1 MLPLHFGS
9 AQQFALLRKYLID
22 SGYTETNICSTLGV
36 RAMHDLVGS
45 LRAIGAKGDSA
56 CGVLCGLFIA
66 GEPAVEAALRA
77 LIPAAA
83 FDAMID
89 LGLLSRSPGAPG
101 ALEAPVALYP
111 AGGLYFVSDRWNYHD
126 RSAIENFDDIV
137 FPAISRHT
145 SQFLAALPED
155 PCEAFLDLCSGT
167 GVAALIAASR
177 YARHAWAVD
186 ITERATQC
194 AEFSRRFNGLEN
206 VSVIQGD
213 LYRPLAGLTFDR
225 IVAHPP
231 YVPVLQRGR
240 VYYDGGED
248 GERVTRQI
256 VEGLPSHLA
265 PGGRFICLSMGI
277 ERENEPFEKRAR
289 GWLEQSGGEF
299 DILYVLH
306 RVEDLIDFAYQ
317 STVHVRGDLNY
328 VERWKAHFRDLKV
341 KNLVTGALV
350 VERHASA
357 RPPFTVR
364 CQKGDRSGPLEAG
377 WRMRMEAESAGTKG
391 IERLKALKPVASAE
405 VRLQAVHHIEHGEFT
420 PVSLAL
426 ETDYPFSMEC
436 KVQPWMPVMVAR
448 CDGNSTVEELFDAC
462 RQDGLIHAETPVA
475 EFVRLVRT
483 FIAGGFLQVDEFPL
497 PRNGSHPADP
507 QH

>member
-1 MLPLHFGS
+1 MLPLQFGS
-9 AQQFALLRKYLID
+9 VQEFALLREYLAD
-22 SGYTETNICSTLGV
+22 FGYTEKNICSTLGV
-36 RAMHDLVGS
+36 RAMHELVGS
-45 LRAIGAKGDSA
+45 LPPERARADGA

-66 GEPAVEAALRA
+66 SRPAGEAALRA
-77 LIPAAA
+77 SIPSAVL
-83 FDAMID
+83 DAMIA
-89 LGLLSRSPGAPG
+89 LGLLRPSDAPST
-101 ALEAPVALYP
+101 LEAPMALYP
-111 AGGLYFVSDRWNYHD
+111 ASGLYFVSDRWIYPDH
-126 RSAIENFDDIV
+126 RAIENFDDIV

-145 SQFLAALPED
+145 GQFLAALPED

-167 GVAALIAASR
+167 GVAALVAASR

-194 AEFSRRFNGLEN
+194 AEFSRRLNGLEN
-206 VSVIQGD
+206 VSVIKGD
-213 LYRPLAGLTFDR
+213 LYDPLAGLTFDR

-231 YVPVLQRGR
+231 YVPVLQPGR

-265 PGGRFICLSMGI
+265 LGGRFICLSMGI
-277 ERENEPFEKRAR
+277 ERENERFEQRAR
-289 GWLEQSGGEF
+289 NWLKDASGEF

-328 VERWKAHFRDLKV
+328 VERWKAHFRNLKV
-341 KNLVTGALV
+341 KDLVTGALI
-350 VERHASA
+350 VERHATA
-357 RPPFTVR
+357 RSPFTLR
-364 CQKGDRSGPLEAG
+364 CQKGDQTGPLEAG
-377 WRMRMEAESAGTKG
+377 WRMRLEAESSGPPG
-391 IERLKALKPVASAE
+391 LERLKASKPVASTE
-405 VRLQAVHHIEHGEFT
+405 IRLQAVHRIERGEFT

-436 KVQPWMPVMVAR
+436 KVQPWMPLMVAR
-448 CDGNSTVEELFDAC
+448 CDGNSTVEELFEAC

-475 EFVRLVRT
+475 EFVQLVRT
-483 FIAGGFLQVDEFPL
+483 FIAGGFLKVDEFPL
-497 PRNGSHPADP
+497 PRNGSNRL
-507 QH
+507 